1 MTLAKKIKIMKNTT
15 SRNRY
20 MNIQGNLFTEQQARE
35 FYGVRFETA
44 ILAKVTVDKDGNVKG
59 TW

>member
-1 MTLAKKIKIMKNTT
+1 MATN
-15 SRNRY
+15 RNFY

-44 ILAKVTVDKDGNVKG
+44 ILAKVVVDADKNVIG
-59 TW
+59 TWQ

>member
-1 MTLAKKIKIMKNTT
+1 MKNTI

-44 ILAKVTVDKDGNVKG
+44 ILAKVTVDKDGNIKG